1 MVYQVI
7 ALKHRPQRFADV
19 VAQDH
24 IILPLKNAV
33 VTGKIHHGYLFTG
46 PRGTGKTTTA
56 RLLSKAL
63 NCENLRDG
71 EPCNECVSCREISAG
86 VSPNVIEID
95 AASNRGID
103 DIRQLREA
111 IRYSPIGASYKIY
124 IIDEVHQLTSE
135 AFNAL
140 LKTLEEPP
148 AHGIFILAT
157 TEPQKVPATI
167 MSRCLRF
174 DFRLVPLPVLMD
186 TVESICRLEGVET
199 ERDAV
204 EAICIKA
211 DGSVRDA
218 FSLTDQVI
226 STGLKKIDAATTAD
240 ILGLVD
246 KSMLVGISSAISSSK
261 PLDAISIFNDFVR
274 QGGSIEY
281 FVDSLNRHIRDLFVI
296 KVNPD
301 DRAAGTGADFARE
314 YREIADRLDEGQILR
329 MLNISAE
336 LFAGLRRKTVDPI
349 VAVELALIKMAGLDR
364 TVSIERLLKMESHS
378 ARPAA
383 DQVIDMF
390 NPSDTET
397 PDGLPDQGQAS
408 TGQPEIKSAEK
419 KPGLAAGPVTAS
431 APWPGR
437 PPSELTIDAVR
448 EKWQAFIQ
456 EVNKKRRTLWANLN
470 GSLPVSLEGNLLTLK
485 TAHNGIAGVANM
497 PQNIKVIESL
507 TERIFG
513 KVLRFEYKVVD
524 RVKQTDAGMPK
535 GVSSGR
541 TQNDKKKVDEERLPG
556 PSGDDIVD
564 RILEDWGG
572 RLVNYEPFNENE
584 KT

>member
-71 EPCNECVSCREISAG
+71 EPCNECVSCKEISAG

-103 DIRQLREA
+103 DIRQLRES

-174 DFRLVPLPVLMD
+174 DFRLVPLPVLID
-186 TVESICRLEGVET
+186 TVESICRLEGIET

-246 KSMLVGISSAISSSK
+246 KSMLVGISAAISSSK

-274 QGGSIEY
+274 QGGNIEY

-301 DRAAGTGADFARE
+301 DRAAGTGADFAGE

-329 MLNISAE
+329 MLNITAE

-364 TVSIERLLKMESHS
+364 TVSIDRLLKMDSHS
-378 ARPAA
+378 AGPAA

-390 NPSDTET
+390 NPSDTE
-397 PDGLPDQGQAS
+397 S
-408 TGQPEIKSAEK
+408 TAGQPKIESAQK
-419 KPGLAAGPVTAS
+419 KPRFAAQPVPVS
-431 APWPGR
+431 V

-497 PQNIKVIESL
+497 PQNLKVIESL

-535 GVSSGR
+535 GVRSGR
-541 TQNDKKKVDEERLPG
+541 AQNDKKKVDEERLPG
-556 PSGDDIVD
+556 PSGDEIVD
-564 RILEDWGG
+564 QILEDWGG
-572 RLVNYEPFNENE
+572 RLVNYESFNENE
-584 KT
+584 ET